1 MRACCPGSWLLCGD
15 VNMIYKANDKNNGRL
30 HHGIMRPFRGVLDDL
45 ELDEVHLSGRPFT
58 WMNGRDRPT
67 LERLDRAFASV
78 EWVQSNNTPVT
89 SYDASR
95 LTTLI
100 THR

>member
-1 MRACCPGSWLLCGD
+1 MPKDPLCR
-15 VNMIYKANDKNNGRL
+15 VPEVWPSAKPKALGKEAVSSSD
-30 HHGIMRPFRGVLDDL
+30 MRPFRGVLDDL